1 MGQFARV
8 SRGVYPVEKQ
18 IRVYG
23 MGRRE
28 RKKRWPRGVRVPEGG
43 STRGKMLAIAR
54 RELHQVKKKKREGEG
69 KERVGERTG

>member
-43 STRGKMLAIAR
+43 ST
-54 RELHQVKKKKREGEG
+54 
-69 KERVGERTG
+69 